1 MNITSSYQVRIV
13 NCSVNLNDTVRVY
26 REALSYLIGI
36 VNENWDAVKSITTG
50 ALEQRRYIEKLVH
63 GNKNREAKYP
73 EFDKKFRKYP
83 SYLRRATI
91 TAAIGAVSS
100 SRSNLANWENT
111 DKQTAAPTLQI
122 DRKAFPTFFRDDMFE
137 VEGAPEKVKVPK
149 NPKAKDKL
157 TPEEKKI
164 EKEKH
169 QAAQL
174 KNSQN
179 EITALNDKH
188 TVHLKVY
195 HKSDWVWATV
205 TLRKT
210 DIAYL
215 RKYWMHACASA
226 PVLEKRFGKY
236 SLRFS
241 FEENISLSKTPIKK
255 QRICAVD
262 LGLNTDATCCIMTAD
277 GTILARKFINFASDK
292 DHLYHVL
299 NRIKKFQ
306 RLHGSREAHNFWAY
320 ADTVETN
327 WEELFDGFDR
337 LYAITFSSGI
347 EFVNKVIN
355 KFSYAEVVFGCE
367 KIIANDIAAIMSVQI
382 DSVQRLAKSKS
393 AGNLANRLDDGSLQL
408 YVSRDTKSHEK
419 IFILESADHKRVRV
433 ITGSA
438 NMSASAFCGIQ
449 RENIVCFDDEA
460 AFSHYKVLFETFKE
474 TCSDN
479 VSYKTVVSTM
489 NQEDYLKENIK
500 EVPVFQSIEKQKL
513 IFLEQAQPEDEV
525 EYEIVADVK
534 KMQELV
540 KPIMPKMAVQANR
553 IVVAAE
559 PMRVFTKRYTEVRRV
574 AAEAVKQLPKL
585 HIDYDAGTM
594 TFNDE
599 NIDLNPN
606 LSEVA
611 KNIKSI
617 QKFFSGMDYFYGD
630 VEQAKKDYFKYMT
643 WYLATP
649 FMAYLR
655 YFASRNNYDTK
666 LFPMYGVIYGDSNG
680 GKTTFIKFLVKLM
693 CGETVKMNTTED
705 FTATRIDGLK
715 RVCEGLPLNID
726 DLAKTQFQNHS
737 ERVIKNDEWG
747 ISDRLVN
754 YPAVSITSNKITS
767 LTKDLSKRAI
777 ICRIGAK
784 IDNERGAKNSKRVNE
799 SMSELTTAFYG
810 EYVRRMLVCID
821 EMTTEMRENA
831 NGKEYFPDIFHASSS
846 VIADIFEACGV
857 DLPDYVRILYYND
870 YMGDESIGRAAI
882 EKIELAWQ
890 ADPSKFRVDK
900 KQNRLIYTYPQDGP
914 WYELKYIAD
923 ELPNSLEAEISGGN
937 QLIMNY
943 EQAQELFGI
952 KFRRWLGIFNL

>member
-1 MNITSSYQVRIV
+1 MARRKA
-13 NCSVNLNDTVRVY
+13 ND
-26 REALSYLIGI
+26 L
-36 VNENWDAVKSITTG
+36 ENQMSLMDMMASESPEYTEEG
-50 ALEQRRYIEKLVH
+50 PEELLDPGEDMGDSDEQTDKPFKLVA
-63 GNKNREAKYP
+63 NK
-73 EFDKKFRKYP
+73 
-83 SYLRRATI
+83 T
-91 TAAIGAVSS
+91 T
-100 SRSNLANWENT
+100 
-111 DKQTAAPTLQI
+111 
-122 DRKAFPTFFRDDMFE
+122 
-137 VEGAPEKVKVPK
+137 
-149 NPKAKDKL
+149 KAKASIS
-157 TPEEKKI
+157 T
-164 EKEKH
+164 
-169 QAAQL
+169 Q
-174 KNSQN
+174 
-179 EITALNDKH
+179 ALNVVK
-188 TVHLKVY
+188 
-195 HKSDWVWATV
+195 
-205 TLRKT
+205 
-210 DIAYL
+210 
-215 RKYWMHACASA
+215 
-226 PVLEKRFGKY
+226 
-236 SLRFS
+236 
-241 FEENISLSKTPIKK
+241 
-255 QRICAVD
+255 AV
-262 LGLNTDATCCIMTAD
+262 
-277 GTILARKFINFASDK
+277 
-292 DHLYHVL
+292 
-299 NRIKKFQ
+299 
-306 RLHGSREAHNFWAY
+306 Y

-367 KIIANDIAAIMSVQI
+367 KIIATDIAAIMSVQI

-479 VSYKTVVSTM
+479 VSYKAVVSTM

-540 KPIMPKMAVQANR
+540 KPIIPKMPVQANR

-559 PMRVFTKRYTEVRRV
+559 PIRVFTKRYTEVRRV

-594 TFNDE
+594 TFNGE

-726 DLAKTQFQNHS
+726 DLAKTQFQN
-737 ERVIKNDEWG
+737 
-747 ISDRLVN
+747 
-754 YPAVSITSNKITS
+754 
-767 LTKDLSKRAI
+767 
-777 ICRIGAK
+777 
-784 IDNERGAKNSKRVNE
+784 
-799 SMSELTTAFYG
+799 
-810 EYVRRMLVCID
+810 
-821 EMTTEMRENA
+821 
-831 NGKEYFPDIFHASSS
+831 
-846 VIADIFEACGV
+846 
-857 DLPDYVRILYYND
+857 
-870 YMGDESIGRAAI
+870 
-882 EKIELAWQ
+882 
-890 ADPSKFRVDK
+890 
-900 KQNRLIYTYPQDGP
+900 RLIYTYPQDGP

>member
-1 MNITSSYQVRIV
+1 M
-13 NCSVNLNDTVRVY
+13 
-26 REALSYLIGI
+26 
-36 VNENWDAVKSITTG
+36 
-50 ALEQRRYIEKLVH
+50 
-63 GNKNREAKYP
+63 
-73 EFDKKFRKYP
+73 
-83 SYLRRATI
+83 
-91 TAAIGAVSS
+91 
-100 SRSNLANWENT
+100 
-111 DKQTAAPTLQI
+111 
-122 DRKAFPTFFRDDMFE
+122 
-137 VEGAPEKVKVPK
+137 
-149 NPKAKDKL
+149 
-157 TPEEKKI
+157 
-164 EKEKH
+164 
-169 QAAQL
+169 
-174 KNSQN
+174 
-179 EITALNDKH
+179 
-188 TVHLKVY
+188 
-195 HKSDWVWATV
+195 
-205 TLRKT
+205 
-210 DIAYL
+210 
-215 RKYWMHACASA
+215 
-226 PVLEKRFGKY
+226 
-236 SLRFS
+236 
-241 FEENISLSKTPIKK
+241 
-255 QRICAVD
+255 
-262 LGLNTDATCCIMTAD
+262 
-277 GTILARKFINFASDK
+277 
-292 DHLYHVL
+292 
-299 NRIKKFQ
+299 
-306 RLHGSREAHNFWAY
+306 
-320 ADTVETN
+320 
-327 WEELFDGFDR
+327 
-337 LYAITFSSGI
+337 
-347 EFVNKVIN
+347 NKVIN

-479 VSYKTVVSTM
+479 VSYKAVVNTM

-513 IFLEQAQPEDEV
+513 VFLEQAQPEDEV

-534 KMQELV
+534 
-540 KPIMPKMAVQANR
+540 
-553 IVVAAE
+553 
-559 PMRVFTKRYTEVRRV
+559 
-574 AAEAVKQLPKL
+574 
-585 HIDYDAGTM
+585 
-594 TFNDE
+594 
-599 NIDLNPN
+599 
-606 LSEVA
+606 
-611 KNIKSI
+611 
-617 QKFFSGMDYFYGD
+617 
-630 VEQAKKDYFKYMT
+630 
-643 WYLATP
+643 
-649 FMAYLR
+649 
-655 YFASRNNYDTK
+655 
-666 LFPMYGVIYGDSNG
+666 
-680 GKTTFIKFLVKLM
+680 
-693 CGETVKMNTTED
+693 TED

-831 NGKEYFPDIFHASSS
+831 NGKEYFPDIFYASSS
-846 VIADIFEACGV
+846 VIADIFRACKI
-857 DLPDYVRILYYND
+857 DLPVYAHILSYDD
-870 YMGDESIGRAAI
+870 YMGDKSIGRAAI

-900 KQNRLIYTYPQDGP
+900 KKNRLIYSYPQDGP

>member
-1 MNITSSYQVRIV
+1 MARRKA
-13 NCSVNLNDTVRVY
+13 NDLENQMSLMDMMASESPEYTEEGPEELLDPGEDMEDSEGQTDKPFKLVANKTTKAKASISTQ
-26 REALSYLIGI
+26 ALS
-36 VNENWDAVKSITTG
+36 VVKAV
-50 ALEQRRYIEKLVH
+50 
-63 GNKNREAKYP
+63 
-73 EFDKKFRKYP
+73 
-83 SYLRRATI
+83 
-91 TAAIGAVSS
+91 
-100 SRSNLANWENT
+100 
-111 DKQTAAPTLQI
+111 
-122 DRKAFPTFFRDDMFE
+122 
-137 VEGAPEKVKVPK
+137 
-149 NPKAKDKL
+149 
-157 TPEEKKI
+157 
-164 EKEKH
+164 
-169 QAAQL
+169 
-174 KNSQN
+174 
-179 EITALNDKH
+179 
-188 TVHLKVY
+188 
-195 HKSDWVWATV
+195 
-205 TLRKT
+205 
-210 DIAYL
+210 
-215 RKYWMHACASA
+215 
-226 PVLEKRFGKY
+226 
-236 SLRFS
+236 
-241 FEENISLSKTPIKK
+241 
-255 QRICAVD
+255 
-262 LGLNTDATCCIMTAD
+262 
-277 GTILARKFINFASDK
+277 
-292 DHLYHVL
+292 
-299 NRIKKFQ
+299 
-306 RLHGSREAHNFWAY
+306 Y

-393 AGNLANRLDDGSLQL
+393 AGNLASRLNNESLQL

-419 IFILESADHKRVRV
+419 IFILESADHKHVRV

-479 VSYKTVVSTM
+479 VSYKTVVNTM

-513 IFLEQAQPEDEV
+513 VFLEQAQPEDEV

-540 KPIMPKMAVQANR
+540 KPIMPKMPVQANR

-559 PMRVFTKRYTEVRRV
+559 PMRVFGKRYTEVRRV

-767 LTKDLSKRAI
+767 LTKELFNGRINRNHKKDSENLHRYRGKRTYAGHRALLRKKVNLNPGDLVSLNGEVLVVHSTHTNKK
-777 ICRIGAK
+777 GAVNVEFKTPGKSGQKSASLKKLK
-784 IDNERGAKNSKRVNE
+784 IVKAAD
-799 SMSELTTAFYG
+799 SMHSAW
-810 EYVRRMLVCID
+810 
-821 EMTTEMRENA
+821 
-831 NGKEYFPDIFHASSS
+831 
-846 VIADIFEACGV
+846 
-857 DLPDYVRILYYND
+857 
-870 YMGDESIGRAAI
+870 
-882 EKIELAWQ
+882 EKI
-890 ADPSKFRVDK
+890 S
-900 KQNRLIYTYPQDGP
+900 
-914 WYELKYIAD
+914 
-923 ELPNSLEAEISGGN
+923 
-937 QLIMNY
+937 
-943 EQAQELFGI
+943 
-952 KFRRWLGIFNL
+952 

>member
-1 MNITSSYQVRIV
+1 MARRKT
-13 NCSVNLNDTVRVY
+13 NDLENQMSLMDMMASESPEYTEEGPEELLDPGEDMEDSEGQTDKPFKLVANKTTKAKASISTQ
-26 REALSYLIGI
+26 ALS
-36 VNENWDAVKSITTG
+36 VVKAV
-50 ALEQRRYIEKLVH
+50 
-63 GNKNREAKYP
+63 
-73 EFDKKFRKYP
+73 
-83 SYLRRATI
+83 
-91 TAAIGAVSS
+91 
-100 SRSNLANWENT
+100 
-111 DKQTAAPTLQI
+111 
-122 DRKAFPTFFRDDMFE
+122 
-137 VEGAPEKVKVPK
+137 
-149 NPKAKDKL
+149 
-157 TPEEKKI
+157 
-164 EKEKH
+164 
-169 QAAQL
+169 
-174 KNSQN
+174 
-179 EITALNDKH
+179 
-188 TVHLKVY
+188 
-195 HKSDWVWATV
+195 
-205 TLRKT
+205 
-210 DIAYL
+210 
-215 RKYWMHACASA
+215 
-226 PVLEKRFGKY
+226 
-236 SLRFS
+236 
-241 FEENISLSKTPIKK
+241 
-255 QRICAVD
+255 
-262 LGLNTDATCCIMTAD
+262 
-277 GTILARKFINFASDK
+277 
-292 DHLYHVL
+292 
-299 NRIKKFQ
+299 
-306 RLHGSREAHNFWAY
+306 Y

-479 VSYKTVVSTM
+479 VSYKAVVNTM

-513 IFLEQAQPEDEV
+513 VFLEQAQPEDEV

-540 KPIMPKMAVQANR
+540 KPIMPKMPVQANR

-559 PMRVFTKRYTEVRRV
+559 PMRVFGKRYTEVRRV

-617 QKFFSGMDYFYGD
+617 QKFFSGMDYFYG
-630 VEQAKKDYFKYMT
+630 
-643 WYLATP
+643 
-649 FMAYLR
+649 
-655 YFASRNNYDTK
+655 
-666 LFPMYGVIYGDSNG
+666 
-680 GKTTFIKFLVKLM
+680 GKTTFIKFLIKLM
-693 CGETVKMNTTED
+693 SGETVKMNTTED

-846 VIADIFEACGV
+846 VIADIFEACGI

-900 KQNRLIYTYPQDGP
+900 KQNRLIYSYPPDGP

>member
-1 MNITSSYQVRIV
+1 MARRKT
-13 NCSVNLNDTVRVY
+13 NDLENQMSLMDMMASKSPEYTEEGPEELLDPGEDMEDSEGQTDKPFKLVANKTTKAKASISTQ
-26 REALSYLIGI
+26 ALS
-36 VNENWDAVKSITTG
+36 VVKAV
-50 ALEQRRYIEKLVH
+50 
-63 GNKNREAKYP
+63 
-73 EFDKKFRKYP
+73 
-83 SYLRRATI
+83 
-91 TAAIGAVSS
+91 
-100 SRSNLANWENT
+100 
-111 DKQTAAPTLQI
+111 
-122 DRKAFPTFFRDDMFE
+122 
-137 VEGAPEKVKVPK
+137 
-149 NPKAKDKL
+149 
-157 TPEEKKI
+157 
-164 EKEKH
+164 
-169 QAAQL
+169 
-174 KNSQN
+174 
-179 EITALNDKH
+179 
-188 TVHLKVY
+188 
-195 HKSDWVWATV
+195 
-205 TLRKT
+205 
-210 DIAYL
+210 
-215 RKYWMHACASA
+215 
-226 PVLEKRFGKY
+226 
-236 SLRFS
+236 
-241 FEENISLSKTPIKK
+241 
-255 QRICAVD
+255 
-262 LGLNTDATCCIMTAD
+262 
-277 GTILARKFINFASDK
+277 
-292 DHLYHVL
+292 
-299 NRIKKFQ
+299 
-306 RLHGSREAHNFWAY
+306 Y

-479 VSYKTVVSTM
+479 VSYKAVVNTM

-513 IFLEQAQPEDEV
+513 VFLEQAQPEDEV
-525 EYEIVADVK
+525 EYEIAADVK

-540 KPIMPKMAVQANR
+540 KPIMPKMPVQANR

-559 PMRVFTKRYTEVRRV
+559 PMRVFGKRYTEVRRV

-831 NGKEYFPDIFHASSS
+831 NMARNTSRISSTLRLVSLQISSRHAESICRTMCVSCTITTIWVMRALVVLQLRKSNWHGRLTRASS
-846 VIADIFEACGV
+846 G
-857 DLPDYVRILYYND
+857 
-870 YMGDESIGRAAI
+870 SIRSRTGSFTPI
-882 EKIELAWQ
+882 
-890 ADPSKFRVDK
+890 
-900 KQNRLIYTYPQDGP
+900 
-914 WYELKYIAD
+914 
-923 ELPNSLEAEISGGN
+923 
-937 QLIMNY
+937 
-943 EQAQELFGI
+943 
-952 KFRRWLGIFNL
+952 RRMDRGTN

>member
-1 MNITSSYQVRIV
+1 MARRKA
-13 NCSVNLNDTVRVY
+13 NDLENQMSLMDMMASESPEYTEEGPEELLDPSEDTGDSDGQTDKPFKLVANKTTKAKASISTQ
-26 REALSYLIGI
+26 ALS
-36 VNENWDAVKSITTG
+36 VVKAV
-50 ALEQRRYIEKLVH
+50 
-63 GNKNREAKYP
+63 
-73 EFDKKFRKYP
+73 
-83 SYLRRATI
+83 
-91 TAAIGAVSS
+91 
-100 SRSNLANWENT
+100 
-111 DKQTAAPTLQI
+111 
-122 DRKAFPTFFRDDMFE
+122 
-137 VEGAPEKVKVPK
+137 
-149 NPKAKDKL
+149 
-157 TPEEKKI
+157 
-164 EKEKH
+164 
-169 QAAQL
+169 
-174 KNSQN
+174 
-179 EITALNDKH
+179 
-188 TVHLKVY
+188 
-195 HKSDWVWATV
+195 
-205 TLRKT
+205 
-210 DIAYL
+210 
-215 RKYWMHACASA
+215 
-226 PVLEKRFGKY
+226 
-236 SLRFS
+236 
-241 FEENISLSKTPIKK
+241 
-255 QRICAVD
+255 
-262 LGLNTDATCCIMTAD
+262 
-277 GTILARKFINFASDK
+277 
-292 DHLYHVL
+292 
-299 NRIKKFQ
+299 
-306 RLHGSREAHNFWAY
+306 Y

-479 VSYKTVVSTM
+479 VSYKAVVSTM

-513 IFLEQAQPEDEV
+513 IFLEQARPEDEV

-540 KPIMPKMAVQANR
+540 KPIMPKMPVQANR

-559 PMRVFTKRYTEVRRV
+559 PMRVFGKRYTEVRRV
-574 AAEAVKQLPKL
+574 AAETVKQLPKL

-846 VIADIFEACGV
+846 VIADIFELA
-857 DLPDYVRILYYND
+857 
-870 YMGDESIGRAAI
+870 ESICRTMCVSCITTTTWVMRALVVLRLRKSNWHGR
-882 EKIELAWQ
+882 Q
-890 ADPSKFRVDK
+890 TRV
-900 KQNRLIYTYPQDGP
+900 
-914 WYELKYIAD
+914 
-923 ELPNSLEAEISGGN
+923 SSGWTRSRIGSF
-937 QLIMNY
+937 IPIHRMD
-943 EQAQELFGI
+943 
-952 KFRRWLGIFNL
+952 LGTN

>member
-1 MNITSSYQVRIV
+1 MFCICVLIIAAAA
-13 NCSVNLNDTVRVY
+13 VY
-26 REALSYLIGI
+26 MVEAYIHTYYAI
-36 VNENWDAVKSITTG
+36 EYMHG
-50 ALEQRRYIEKLVH
+50 APLFFVLL
-63 GNKNREAKYP
+63 AKY
-73 EFDKKFRKYP
+73 
-83 SYLRRATI
+83 A
-91 TAAIGAVSS
+91 
-100 SRSNLANWENT
+100 
-111 DKQTAAPTLQI
+111 
-122 DRKAFPTFFRDDMFE
+122 
-137 VEGAPEKVKVPK
+137 
-149 NPKAKDKL
+149 
-157 TPEEKKI
+157 
-164 EKEKH
+164 
-169 QAAQL
+169 
-174 KNSQN
+174 
-179 EITALNDKH
+179 
-188 TVHLKVY
+188 
-195 HKSDWVWATV
+195 
-205 TLRKT
+205 
-210 DIAYL
+210 
-215 RKYWMHACASA
+215 A
-226 PVLEKRFGKY
+226 PVLFLLLCVYFVFRYREKRRESEKPAQDKQENREEVYAEKINATVKTKAVFSDQADQMLYQVMRFGQKMAVAY
-236 SLRFS
+236 SMTQD
-241 FEENISLSKTPIKK
+241 SKTSGEQAKCLTLMASESPEYTEEGPEELLDPGEDTGDSDGQTDKPFK
-255 QRICAVD
+255 LVAN
-262 LGLNTDATCCIMTAD
+262 NTTKA
-277 GTILARKFINFASDK
+277 KASISTQALSVVK
-292 DHLYHVL
+292 A
-299 NRIKKFQ
+299 I
-306 RLHGSREAHNFWAY
+306 Y

-367 KIIANDIAAIMSVQI
+367 KIIATDIAAIMSVQI

-460 AFSHYKVLFETFKE
+460 AFAHYKVLFETFKE

-479 VSYKTVVSTM
+479 VSYKAVVSTM

-540 KPIMPKMAVQANR
+540 KPIIPKMPVQANR

-599 NIDLNPN
+599 DIDLNPN

-846 VIADIFEACGV
+846 VIADIFEACGI

-900 KQNRLIYTYPQDGP
+900 KQNRLIYSYPPDGP

>member
-1 MNITSSYQVRIV
+1 MARRKT
-13 NCSVNLNDTVRVY
+13 NDLENQMSLMDMMASESPEYTEEGPEELLDPGEDMEDSEGQTDKPFKLVANKTTKAKASISTQ
-26 REALSYLIGI
+26 ALS
-36 VNENWDAVKSITTG
+36 VVKAV
-50 ALEQRRYIEKLVH
+50 
-63 GNKNREAKYP
+63 
-73 EFDKKFRKYP
+73 
-83 SYLRRATI
+83 
-91 TAAIGAVSS
+91 
-100 SRSNLANWENT
+100 
-111 DKQTAAPTLQI
+111 
-122 DRKAFPTFFRDDMFE
+122 
-137 VEGAPEKVKVPK
+137 
-149 NPKAKDKL
+149 
-157 TPEEKKI
+157 
-164 EKEKH
+164 
-169 QAAQL
+169 
-174 KNSQN
+174 
-179 EITALNDKH
+179 
-188 TVHLKVY
+188 
-195 HKSDWVWATV
+195 
-205 TLRKT
+205 
-210 DIAYL
+210 
-215 RKYWMHACASA
+215 
-226 PVLEKRFGKY
+226 
-236 SLRFS
+236 
-241 FEENISLSKTPIKK
+241 
-255 QRICAVD
+255 
-262 LGLNTDATCCIMTAD
+262 
-277 GTILARKFINFASDK
+277 
-292 DHLYHVL
+292 
-299 NRIKKFQ
+299 
-306 RLHGSREAHNFWAY
+306 Y

-479 VSYKTVVSTM
+479 VSYKAVVNTM

-513 IFLEQAQPEDEV
+513 VFLEQAQPEDEV

-540 KPIMPKMAVQANR
+540 KPIMPKMPVQANR

-559 PMRVFTKRYTEVRRV
+559 PMRVFGKRYTEVRRV

-693 CGETVKMNTTED
+693 SGETVKMNTTED

-726 DLAKTQFQNHS
+726 DLAKNQFQNHS

-799 SMSELTTAFYG
+799 SMSELQPHSMANMSAECLFAS
-810 EYVRRMLVCID
+810 
-821 EMTTEMRENA
+821 MR
-831 NGKEYFPDIFHASSS
+831 
-846 VIADIFEACGV
+846 
-857 DLPDYVRILYYND
+857 
-870 YMGDESIGRAAI
+870 
-882 EKIELAWQ
+882 
-890 ADPSKFRVDK
+890 
-900 KQNRLIYTYPQDGP
+900 
-914 WYELKYIAD
+914 
-923 ELPNSLEAEISGGN
+923 
-937 QLIMNY
+937 
-943 EQAQELFGI
+943 
-952 KFRRWLGIFNL
+952 

>member
-1 MNITSSYQVRIV
+1 MNITSSYQVKIV

-320 ADTVETN
+320 AKRINDELSKKIASAIVEFAVLYSADVIVFEHLDFKGKKASSKKQKIQMWRKNGIQHIAEHKAHRYGIRISHICAWGTSKLAFDGSGALKRDETN
-327 WEELFDGFDR
+327 H
-337 LYAITFSSGI
+337 A
-347 EFVNKVIN
+347 
-355 KFSYAEVVFGCE
+355 
-367 KIIANDIAAIMSVQI
+367 
-382 DSVQRLAKSKS
+382 
-393 AGNLANRLDDGSLQL
+393 
-408 YVSRDTKSHEK
+408 
-419 IFILESADHKRVRV
+419 
-433 ITGSA
+433 
-438 NMSASAFCGIQ
+438 
-449 RENIVCFDDEA
+449 
-460 AFSHYKVLFETFKE
+460 
-474 TCSDN
+474 
-479 VSYKTVVSTM
+479 
-489 NQEDYLKENIK
+489 
-500 EVPVFQSIEKQKL
+500 
-513 IFLEQAQPEDEV
+513 
-525 EYEIVADVK
+525 
-534 KMQELV
+534 
-540 KPIMPKMAVQANR
+540 
-553 IVVAAE
+553 
-559 PMRVFTKRYTEVRRV
+559 
-574 AAEAVKQLPKL
+574 
-585 HIDYDAGTM
+585 
-594 TFNDE
+594 
-599 NIDLNPN
+599 
-606 LSEVA
+606 
-611 KNIKSI
+611 
-617 QKFFSGMDYFYGD
+617 
-630 VEQAKKDYFKYMT
+630 
-643 WYLATP
+643 LAT
-649 FMAYLR
+649 F
-655 YFASRNNYDTK
+655 
-666 LFPMYGVIYGDSNG
+666 
-680 GKTTFIKFLVKLM
+680 
-693 CGETVKMNTTED
+693 
-705 FTATRIDGLK
+705 
-715 RVCEGLPLNID
+715 
-726 DLAKTQFQNHS
+726 
-737 ERVIKNDEWG
+737 
-747 ISDRLVN
+747 
-754 YPAVSITSNKITS
+754 
-767 LTKDLSKRAI
+767 
-777 ICRIGAK
+777 
-784 IDNERGAKNSKRVNE
+784 
-799 SMSELTTAFYG
+799 
-810 EYVRRMLVCID
+810 
-821 EMTTEMRENA
+821 A
-831 NGKEYFPDIFHASSS
+831 NGKQYNCDLSASYNIGARYFVRELLKP
-846 VIADIFEACGV
+846 
-857 DLPDYVRILYYND
+857 LPAMVRSQLSTNVPNAERRIQVTLATLKVLY
-870 YMGDESIGRAAI
+870 
-882 EKIELAWQ
+882 
-890 ADPSKFRVDK
+890 P
-900 KQNRLIYTYPQDGP
+900 
-914 WYELKYIAD
+914 ELKK
-923 ELPNSLEAEISGGN
+923 LGT
-937 QLIMNY
+937 
-943 EQAQELFGI
+943 QAA
-952 KFRRWLGIFNL
+952 

>member
-1 MNITSSYQVRIV
+1 MARRKT
-13 NCSVNLNDTVRVY
+13 ND
-26 REALSYLIGI
+26 L
-36 VNENWDAVKSITTG
+36 ENQMSLMDMMASESPEYTEEGPEELLDPGEDMGDSEGQTDKPF
-50 ALEQRRYIEKLVH
+50 KLVA
-63 GNKNREAKYP
+63 NK
-73 EFDKKFRKYP
+73 
-83 SYLRRATI
+83 T
-91 TAAIGAVSS
+91 T
-100 SRSNLANWENT
+100 
-111 DKQTAAPTLQI
+111 
-122 DRKAFPTFFRDDMFE
+122 
-137 VEGAPEKVKVPK
+137 
-149 NPKAKDKL
+149 KAKVSIS
-157 TPEEKKI
+157 T
-164 EKEKH
+164 
-169 QAAQL
+169 Q
-174 KNSQN
+174 
-179 EITALNDKH
+179 ALNVVK
-188 TVHLKVY
+188 
-195 HKSDWVWATV
+195 
-205 TLRKT
+205 
-210 DIAYL
+210 
-215 RKYWMHACASA
+215 
-226 PVLEKRFGKY
+226 
-236 SLRFS
+236 
-241 FEENISLSKTPIKK
+241 
-255 QRICAVD
+255 AV
-262 LGLNTDATCCIMTAD
+262 
-277 GTILARKFINFASDK
+277 
-292 DHLYHVL
+292 
-299 NRIKKFQ
+299 
-306 RLHGSREAHNFWAY
+306 Y

-479 VSYKTVVSTM
+479 VSYKAVVNTM

-513 IFLEQAQPEDEV
+513 VFLEQAQPEDEV

-540 KPIMPKMAVQANR
+540 KPIMPKMPVQANR

-559 PMRVFTKRYTEVRRV
+559 PMHVLGKRYTEVRRV

-784 IDNERGAKNSKRVNE
+784 S
-799 SMSELTTAFYG
+799 TTSA
-810 EYVRRMLVCID
+810 VPRTR
-821 EMTTEMRENA
+821 
-831 NGKEYFPDIFHASSS
+831 S
-846 VIADIFEACGV
+846 V
-857 DLPDYVRILYYND
+857 
-870 YMGDESIGRAAI
+870 
-882 EKIELAWQ
+882 
-890 ADPSKFRVDK
+890 
-900 KQNRLIYTYPQDGP
+900 
-914 WYELKYIAD
+914 
-923 ELPNSLEAEISGGN
+923 
-937 QLIMNY
+937 
-943 EQAQELFGI
+943 
-952 KFRRWLGIFNL
+952 

>member
-1 MNITSSYQVRIV
+1 MARRKT
-13 NCSVNLNDTVRVY
+13 ND
-26 REALSYLIGI
+26 L
-36 VNENWDAVKSITTG
+36 ENQMSLMDMMASESPEYTEEGPEELLDPDEDMEDSEGQTDKPF
-50 ALEQRRYIEKLVH
+50 KLVA
-63 GNKNREAKYP
+63 NK
-73 EFDKKFRKYP
+73 
-83 SYLRRATI
+83 T
-91 TAAIGAVSS
+91 T
-100 SRSNLANWENT
+100 
-111 DKQTAAPTLQI
+111 
-122 DRKAFPTFFRDDMFE
+122 
-137 VEGAPEKVKVPK
+137 
-149 NPKAKDKL
+149 KAKVSIS
-157 TPEEKKI
+157 T
-164 EKEKH
+164 
-169 QAAQL
+169 Q
-174 KNSQN
+174 
-179 EITALNDKH
+179 ALNVVK
-188 TVHLKVY
+188 
-195 HKSDWVWATV
+195 
-205 TLRKT
+205 
-210 DIAYL
+210 
-215 RKYWMHACASA
+215 
-226 PVLEKRFGKY
+226 
-236 SLRFS
+236 
-241 FEENISLSKTPIKK
+241 
-255 QRICAVD
+255 AV
-262 LGLNTDATCCIMTAD
+262 
-277 GTILARKFINFASDK
+277 
-292 DHLYHVL
+292 
-299 NRIKKFQ
+299 
-306 RLHGSREAHNFWAY
+306 Y

-479 VSYKTVVSTM
+479 VSYKAVVNTM

-513 IFLEQAQPEDEV
+513 VFLEQAQPEDEV

-540 KPIMPKMAVQANR
+540 KPIMPKMPVQANR

-559 PMRVFTKRYTEVRRV
+559 PMRVFGKRYTEVRRV

-846 VIADIFEACGV
+846 VIADIFEACGI

-870 YMGDESIGRAAI
+870 YMG
-882 EKIELAWQ
+882 
-890 ADPSKFRVDK
+890 
-900 KQNRLIYTYPQDGP
+900 
-914 WYELKYIAD
+914 D

>member
-1 MNITSSYQVRIV
+1 MFCICVLIIAAAA
-13 NCSVNLNDTVRVY
+13 VY
-26 REALSYLIGI
+26 MVEAYIHTYYAI
-36 VNENWDAVKSITTG
+36 EYMHG
-50 ALEQRRYIEKLVH
+50 ASLFFVLL
-63 GNKNREAKYP
+63 AKY
-73 EFDKKFRKYP
+73 
-83 SYLRRATI
+83 A
-91 TAAIGAVSS
+91 
-100 SRSNLANWENT
+100 
-111 DKQTAAPTLQI
+111 
-122 DRKAFPTFFRDDMFE
+122 
-137 VEGAPEKVKVPK
+137 
-149 NPKAKDKL
+149 
-157 TPEEKKI
+157 
-164 EKEKH
+164 
-169 QAAQL
+169 
-174 KNSQN
+174 
-179 EITALNDKH
+179 
-188 TVHLKVY
+188 
-195 HKSDWVWATV
+195 
-205 TLRKT
+205 
-210 DIAYL
+210 
-215 RKYWMHACASA
+215 A
-226 PVLEKRFGKY
+226 PVLFLLLCGYFAFRYREKRRESEKPAQDKPMNREEVYAEKIYATVKTKAVFSDQADQMLYQVKRFGQKMAVAY
-236 SLRFS
+236 SMTQD
-241 FEENISLSKTPIKK
+241 SKTSGEQAKCLTLMASESPEYTEEGPEELLDPSEDTGDSDGQTDKPFKLVANKTTKAKASISTQALSVVK
-255 QRICAVD
+255 AV
-262 LGLNTDATCCIMTAD
+262 
-277 GTILARKFINFASDK
+277 
-292 DHLYHVL
+292 
-299 NRIKKFQ
+299 
-306 RLHGSREAHNFWAY
+306 Y

-393 AGNLANRLDDGSLQL
+393 AGNLANRLYDGSLQL

-479 VSYKTVVSTM
+479 VSYKAVVNTM
-489 NQEDYLKENIK
+489 NQKDYLKENIK

-513 IFLEQAQPEDEV
+513 VFLEQAQPEDEV

-810 EYVRRMLVCID
+810 EYVRRMLICID

-846 VIADIFEACGV
+846 VIADIFEACGI

>member
-1 MNITSSYQVRIV
+1 MARRKT
-13 NCSVNLNDTVRVY
+13 ND
-26 REALSYLIGI
+26 L
-36 VNENWDAVKSITTG
+36 ENQMSLMDMMASESPEYTEEGPEERLDPGEDMGDSEGQTDKPF
-50 ALEQRRYIEKLVH
+50 KLVA
-63 GNKNREAKYP
+63 NKTTKT
-73 EFDKKFRKYP
+73 K
-83 SYLRRATI
+83 
-91 TAAIGAVSS
+91 VSIS
-100 SRSNLANWENT
+100 T
-111 DKQTAAPTLQI
+111 Q
-122 DRKAFPTFFRDDMFE
+122 
-137 VEGAPEKVKVPK
+137 
-149 NPKAKDKL
+149 
-157 TPEEKKI
+157 
-164 EKEKH
+164 
-169 QAAQL
+169 
-174 KNSQN
+174 
-179 EITALNDKH
+179 ALNVVK
-188 TVHLKVY
+188 
-195 HKSDWVWATV
+195 
-205 TLRKT
+205 
-210 DIAYL
+210 
-215 RKYWMHACASA
+215 
-226 PVLEKRFGKY
+226 
-236 SLRFS
+236 
-241 FEENISLSKTPIKK
+241 
-255 QRICAVD
+255 AV
-262 LGLNTDATCCIMTAD
+262 
-277 GTILARKFINFASDK
+277 
-292 DHLYHVL
+292 
-299 NRIKKFQ
+299 
-306 RLHGSREAHNFWAY
+306 Y

-479 VSYKTVVSTM
+479 VSYKAVVNTM

-513 IFLEQAQPEDEV
+513 VFLEQAQPEDEV

-540 KPIMPKMAVQANR
+540 KPIMPKMPVQANR

-559 PMRVFTKRYTEVRRV
+559 PMRVFGKRYTEVRRV

-846 VIADIFEACGV
+846 VIADIFEACGI

-870 YMGDESIGRAAI
+870 YMG
-882 EKIELAWQ
+882 
-890 ADPSKFRVDK
+890 
-900 KQNRLIYTYPQDGP
+900 
-914 WYELKYIAD
+914 D

-943 EQAQELFGI
+943 EQAQKLFGI

>member
-1 MNITSSYQVRIV
+1 MARRKT
-13 NCSVNLNDTVRVY
+13 ND
-26 REALSYLIGI
+26 L
-36 VNENWDAVKSITTG
+36 ENQMSLMDMMAS
-50 ALEQRRYIEKLVH
+50 E
-63 GNKNREAKYP
+63 NP
-73 EFDKKFRKYP
+73 EYTEEGPEELLDP
-83 SYLRRATI
+83 GEDMGDSE
-91 TAAIGAVSS
+91 GQ
-100 SRSNLANWENT
+100 T
-111 DKQTAAPTLQI
+111 DKPFTLVAN
-122 DRKAFPTFFRDDMFE
+122 KTT
-137 VEGAPEKVKVPK
+137 
-149 NPKAKDKL
+149 KAKVSIS
-157 TPEEKKI
+157 T
-164 EKEKH
+164 
-169 QAAQL
+169 Q
-174 KNSQN
+174 
-179 EITALNDKH
+179 ALNVVK
-188 TVHLKVY
+188 
-195 HKSDWVWATV
+195 
-205 TLRKT
+205 
-210 DIAYL
+210 
-215 RKYWMHACASA
+215 
-226 PVLEKRFGKY
+226 
-236 SLRFS
+236 
-241 FEENISLSKTPIKK
+241 
-255 QRICAVD
+255 AV
-262 LGLNTDATCCIMTAD
+262 
-277 GTILARKFINFASDK
+277 
-292 DHLYHVL
+292 
-299 NRIKKFQ
+299 
-306 RLHGSREAHNFWAY
+306 Y

-460 AFSHYKVLFETFKE
+460 AFSHYKILFETFKE

-479 VSYKTVVSTM
+479 VSYKAVVNTM

-500 EVPVFQSIEKQKL
+500 EVPVFQAIEKQKL
-513 IFLEQAQPEDEV
+513 VFLEQAQPEDEV

-540 KPIMPKMAVQANR
+540 KPIMPKMPVQANR

-559 PMRVFTKRYTEVRRV
+559 PMRVFGKRYTEVRRV

-617 QKFFSGMDYFYGD
+617 QKFFSGIDYFYGD

-726 DLAKTQFQNHS
+726 DLAKTQFQNHL

-846 VIADIFEACGV
+846 VIAD
-857 DLPDYVRILYYND
+857 
-870 YMGDESIGRAAI
+870 
-882 EKIELAWQ
+882 
-890 ADPSKFRVDK
+890 
-900 KQNRLIYTYPQDGP
+900 
-914 WYELKYIAD
+914 

>member
-1 MNITSSYQVRIV
+1 MARRKA
-13 NCSVNLNDTVRVY
+13 NDLENQMSLMDMMASESPEYTEEGPEELLDPGEDMEDSEGQTDKPFKLVANKTTKAKASISTQ
-26 REALSYLIGI
+26 ALS
-36 VNENWDAVKSITTG
+36 VVKAV
-50 ALEQRRYIEKLVH
+50 
-63 GNKNREAKYP
+63 
-73 EFDKKFRKYP
+73 
-83 SYLRRATI
+83 
-91 TAAIGAVSS
+91 
-100 SRSNLANWENT
+100 
-111 DKQTAAPTLQI
+111 
-122 DRKAFPTFFRDDMFE
+122 
-137 VEGAPEKVKVPK
+137 
-149 NPKAKDKL
+149 
-157 TPEEKKI
+157 
-164 EKEKH
+164 
-169 QAAQL
+169 
-174 KNSQN
+174 
-179 EITALNDKH
+179 
-188 TVHLKVY
+188 
-195 HKSDWVWATV
+195 
-205 TLRKT
+205 
-210 DIAYL
+210 
-215 RKYWMHACASA
+215 
-226 PVLEKRFGKY
+226 
-236 SLRFS
+236 
-241 FEENISLSKTPIKK
+241 
-255 QRICAVD
+255 
-262 LGLNTDATCCIMTAD
+262 
-277 GTILARKFINFASDK
+277 
-292 DHLYHVL
+292 
-299 NRIKKFQ
+299 
-306 RLHGSREAHNFWAY
+306 Y

-393 AGNLANRLDDGSLQL
+393 AGNLASRLNNESLQL

-419 IFILESADHKRVRV
+419 IFILESADHKHVRV

-479 VSYKTVVSTM
+479 VSYKAVVNTM

-513 IFLEQAQPEDEV
+513 VFLEQAQPEDEV

-540 KPIMPKMAVQANR
+540 KPIMPKMPVQANR

-559 PMRVFTKRYTEVRRV
+559 PMRVFGKRYTEVRRV

-666 LFPMYGVIYGDSNG
+666 LFPMYGVIYGDSSG

-846 VIADIFEACGV
+846 VIADIFEACGI

-900 KQNRLIYTYPQDGP
+900 KQNRLIYSYPPDGP

>member
-1 MNITSSYQVRIV
+1 MARRKT
-13 NCSVNLNDTVRVY
+13 NDLENQMSLMDMMASKSPEYTEEGPEELLDPGEDMEDSEGQTDKPFKLVANKTTKAKASISTQ
-26 REALSYLIGI
+26 ALS
-36 VNENWDAVKSITTG
+36 VVKAV
-50 ALEQRRYIEKLVH
+50 
-63 GNKNREAKYP
+63 
-73 EFDKKFRKYP
+73 
-83 SYLRRATI
+83 
-91 TAAIGAVSS
+91 
-100 SRSNLANWENT
+100 
-111 DKQTAAPTLQI
+111 
-122 DRKAFPTFFRDDMFE
+122 
-137 VEGAPEKVKVPK
+137 
-149 NPKAKDKL
+149 
-157 TPEEKKI
+157 
-164 EKEKH
+164 
-169 QAAQL
+169 
-174 KNSQN
+174 
-179 EITALNDKH
+179 
-188 TVHLKVY
+188 
-195 HKSDWVWATV
+195 
-205 TLRKT
+205 
-210 DIAYL
+210 
-215 RKYWMHACASA
+215 
-226 PVLEKRFGKY
+226 
-236 SLRFS
+236 
-241 FEENISLSKTPIKK
+241 
-255 QRICAVD
+255 
-262 LGLNTDATCCIMTAD
+262 
-277 GTILARKFINFASDK
+277 
-292 DHLYHVL
+292 
-299 NRIKKFQ
+299 
-306 RLHGSREAHNFWAY
+306 Y

-479 VSYKTVVSTM
+479 VSYKAVVNTM

-513 IFLEQAQPEDEV
+513 VFLEQAQPEDEV

-540 KPIMPKMAVQANR
+540 KPIMPKMPVQANR

-559 PMRVFTKRYTEVRRV
+559 PMRVFGKRYTEVRRV

-846 VIADIFEACGV
+846 VIADIFEACGI

-870 YMGDESIGRAAI
+870 YMG
-882 EKIELAWQ
+882 
-890 ADPSKFRVDK
+890 
-900 KQNRLIYTYPQDGP
+900 
-914 WYELKYIAD
+914 D

>member
-1 MNITSSYQVRIV
+1 MARRKT
-13 NCSVNLNDTVRVY
+13 ND
-26 REALSYLIGI
+26 L
-36 VNENWDAVKSITTG
+36 ENQMSLMDMMASESPEYTEEGPEELLDPGEDMGDSEGQTDKPF
-50 ALEQRRYIEKLVH
+50 KLVA
-63 GNKNREAKYP
+63 NK
-73 EFDKKFRKYP
+73 
-83 SYLRRATI
+83 T
-91 TAAIGAVSS
+91 T
-100 SRSNLANWENT
+100 
-111 DKQTAAPTLQI
+111 
-122 DRKAFPTFFRDDMFE
+122 
-137 VEGAPEKVKVPK
+137 
-149 NPKAKDKL
+149 KAKVSIS
-157 TPEEKKI
+157 T
-164 EKEKH
+164 
-169 QAAQL
+169 Q
-174 KNSQN
+174 
-179 EITALNDKH
+179 ALNVVK
-188 TVHLKVY
+188 
-195 HKSDWVWATV
+195 
-205 TLRKT
+205 
-210 DIAYL
+210 
-215 RKYWMHACASA
+215 
-226 PVLEKRFGKY
+226 
-236 SLRFS
+236 
-241 FEENISLSKTPIKK
+241 
-255 QRICAVD
+255 AV
-262 LGLNTDATCCIMTAD
+262 
-277 GTILARKFINFASDK
+277 
-292 DHLYHVL
+292 
-299 NRIKKFQ
+299 
-306 RLHGSREAHNFWAY
+306 Y

-479 VSYKTVVSTM
+479 VSYKAVVNTM
-489 NQEDYLKENIK
+489 NQED
-500 EVPVFQSIEKQKL
+500 
-513 IFLEQAQPEDEV
+513 
-525 EYEIVADVK
+525 
-534 KMQELV
+534 
-540 KPIMPKMAVQANR
+540 
-553 IVVAAE
+553 
-559 PMRVFTKRYTEVRRV
+559 
-574 AAEAVKQLPKL
+574 
-585 HIDYDAGTM
+585 
-594 TFNDE
+594 
-599 NIDLNPN
+599 
-606 LSEVA
+606 
-611 KNIKSI
+611 
-617 QKFFSGMDYFYGD
+617 
-630 VEQAKKDYFKYMT
+630 YMT

-754 YPAVSITSNKITS
+754 YLAVSITSNKITS

-846 VIADIFEACGV
+846 VIADIFEACGI

-900 KQNRLIYTYPQDGP
+900 KQNRLIYSYPPDGP

>member
-1 MNITSSYQVRIV
+1 MARRKT
-13 NCSVNLNDTVRVY
+13 ND
-26 REALSYLIGI
+26 L
-36 VNENWDAVKSITTG
+36 ENQMSLMDMMASESPEYTEEGPEELLDPGEDMGDSEGQTDKPF
-50 ALEQRRYIEKLVH
+50 KLVA
-63 GNKNREAKYP
+63 NK
-73 EFDKKFRKYP
+73 
-83 SYLRRATI
+83 T
-91 TAAIGAVSS
+91 T
-100 SRSNLANWENT
+100 
-111 DKQTAAPTLQI
+111 
-122 DRKAFPTFFRDDMFE
+122 
-137 VEGAPEKVKVPK
+137 
-149 NPKAKDKL
+149 KAKVSIS
-157 TPEEKKI
+157 T
-164 EKEKH
+164 
-169 QAAQL
+169 Q
-174 KNSQN
+174 
-179 EITALNDKH
+179 ALNVVK
-188 TVHLKVY
+188 
-195 HKSDWVWATV
+195 
-205 TLRKT
+205 
-210 DIAYL
+210 
-215 RKYWMHACASA
+215 
-226 PVLEKRFGKY
+226 
-236 SLRFS
+236 
-241 FEENISLSKTPIKK
+241 
-255 QRICAVD
+255 AV
-262 LGLNTDATCCIMTAD
+262 
-277 GTILARKFINFASDK
+277 
-292 DHLYHVL
+292 
-299 NRIKKFQ
+299 
-306 RLHGSREAHNFWAY
+306 Y

-479 VSYKTVVSTM
+479 VSYKAVVNTM

-513 IFLEQAQPEDEV
+513 VFLEQAQPEDEV
-525 EYEIVADVK
+525 EYEIAADVK

-540 KPIMPKMAVQANR
+540 KPIMPKMPVQANR

-559 PMRVFTKRYTEVRRV
+559 PMRVFGKRYTEVRRV

-777 ICRIGAK
+777 ICRIG
-784 IDNERGAKNSKRVNE
+784 G
-799 SMSELTTAFYG
+799 EL
-810 EYVRRMLVCID
+810 L
-821 EMTTEMRENA
+821 
-831 NGKEYFPDIFHASSS
+831 
-846 VIADIFEACGV
+846 
-857 DLPDYVRILYYND
+857 
-870 YMGDESIGRAAI
+870 
-882 EKIELAWQ
+882 
-890 ADPSKFRVDK
+890 
-900 KQNRLIYTYPQDGP
+900 
-914 WYELKYIAD
+914 
-923 ELPNSLEAEISGGN
+923 GN
-937 QLIMNY
+937 
-943 EQAQELFGI
+943 
-952 KFRRWLGIFNL
+952 

>member
-1 MNITSSYQVRIV
+1 MARRKA
-13 NCSVNLNDTVRVY
+13 NDLENQMSLMDMMVSESPEYTEEGPEELLDPGEDTGDSDGQTDKPFKPVANKTTKAKASISTQ
-26 REALSYLIGI
+26 ALS
-36 VNENWDAVKSITTG
+36 VVK
-50 ALEQRRYIEKLVH
+50 
-63 GNKNREAKYP
+63 
-73 EFDKKFRKYP
+73 
-83 SYLRRATI
+83 
-91 TAAIGAVSS
+91 AI
-100 SRSNLANWENT
+100 
-111 DKQTAAPTLQI
+111 
-122 DRKAFPTFFRDDMFE
+122 
-137 VEGAPEKVKVPK
+137 
-149 NPKAKDKL
+149 
-157 TPEEKKI
+157 
-164 EKEKH
+164 
-169 QAAQL
+169 
-174 KNSQN
+174 
-179 EITALNDKH
+179 
-188 TVHLKVY
+188 
-195 HKSDWVWATV
+195 
-205 TLRKT
+205 
-210 DIAYL
+210 
-215 RKYWMHACASA
+215 
-226 PVLEKRFGKY
+226 
-236 SLRFS
+236 
-241 FEENISLSKTPIKK
+241 
-255 QRICAVD
+255 
-262 LGLNTDATCCIMTAD
+262 
-277 GTILARKFINFASDK
+277 
-292 DHLYHVL
+292 
-299 NRIKKFQ
+299 
-306 RLHGSREAHNFWAY
+306 Y

-367 KIIANDIAAIMSVQI
+367 KIIATDIAAIMSVQI

-393 AGNLANRLDDGSLQL
+393 AGNLANRLYDGSLQL

-479 VSYKTVVSTM
+479 VSYKAVVNTM

-540 KPIMPKMAVQANR
+540 KPIIPKMPVQANR

-599 NIDLNPN
+599 DIDLNPN

-747 ISDRLVN
+747 ISDMLVN

-846 VIADIFEACGV
+846 VIADIFEACGI

-952 KFRRWLGIFNL
+952 KFRRWLGIFNAIGRFFPEPAFLFRKNCCPFVRIAYYEVYRQAVLPLKTIAEQRKEIL

>member
-1 MNITSSYQVRIV
+1 MARRKT
-13 NCSVNLNDTVRVY
+13 ND
-26 REALSYLIGI
+26 L
-36 VNENWDAVKSITTG
+36 ENQMSLMDMMASESPEYTEESPEELLDPGEDMGDSEGQTDKPF
-50 ALEQRRYIEKLVH
+50 KLVA
-63 GNKNREAKYP
+63 NK
-73 EFDKKFRKYP
+73 
-83 SYLRRATI
+83 T
-91 TAAIGAVSS
+91 T
-100 SRSNLANWENT
+100 
-111 DKQTAAPTLQI
+111 
-122 DRKAFPTFFRDDMFE
+122 
-137 VEGAPEKVKVPK
+137 
-149 NPKAKDKL
+149 KAKVSIS
-157 TPEEKKI
+157 T
-164 EKEKH
+164 
-169 QAAQL
+169 Q
-174 KNSQN
+174 
-179 EITALNDKH
+179 ALNVVK
-188 TVHLKVY
+188 
-195 HKSDWVWATV
+195 
-205 TLRKT
+205 
-210 DIAYL
+210 
-215 RKYWMHACASA
+215 
-226 PVLEKRFGKY
+226 
-236 SLRFS
+236 
-241 FEENISLSKTPIKK
+241 
-255 QRICAVD
+255 AV
-262 LGLNTDATCCIMTAD
+262 
-277 GTILARKFINFASDK
+277 
-292 DHLYHVL
+292 
-299 NRIKKFQ
+299 
-306 RLHGSREAHNFWAY
+306 Y

-479 VSYKTVVSTM
+479 VSYKAVVNTM

-513 IFLEQAQPEDEV
+513 VFLEQAQPEDEV

-540 KPIMPKMAVQANR
+540 KPIMPKMPVQANR

-559 PMRVFTKRYTEVRRV
+559 PMRVFGKRYTEVRRV

-846 VIADIFEACGV
+846 VIAD
-857 DLPDYVRILYYND
+857 
-870 YMGDESIGRAAI
+870 
-882 EKIELAWQ
+882 
-890 ADPSKFRVDK
+890 
-900 KQNRLIYTYPQDGP
+900 
-914 WYELKYIAD
+914 

>member
-1 MNITSSYQVRIV
+1 M
-13 NCSVNLNDTVRVY
+13 VY
-26 REALSYLIGI
+26 VIGI
-36 VNENWDAVKSITTG
+36 VAALIILFGFLCYKKAPPTEAIVVTGFGLSKPKVVCGKGTFVLPVLQRADRLNMRLLKIDVK
-50 ALEQRRYIEKLVH
+50 
-63 GNKNREAKYP
+63 
-73 EFDKKFRKYP
+73 
-83 SYLRRATI
+83 
-91 TAAIGAVSS
+91 
-100 SRSNLANWENT
+100 
-111 DKQTAAPTLQI
+111 
-122 DRKAFPTFFRDDMFE
+122 
-137 VEGAPEKVKVPK
+137 
-149 NPKAKDKL
+149 
-157 TPEEKKI
+157 TPETGVKT
-164 EKEKH
+164 
-169 QAAQL
+169 
-174 KNSQN
+174 KNG
-179 EITALNDKH
+179 
-188 TVHLKVY
+188 V
-195 HKSDWVWATV
+195 
-205 TLRKT
+205 
-210 DIAYL
+210 
-215 RKYWMHACASA
+215 
-226 PVLEKRFGKY
+226 
-236 SLRFS
+236 SL
-241 FEENISLSKTPIKK
+241 
-255 QRICAVD
+255 
-262 LGLNTDATCCIMTAD
+262 
-277 GTILARKFINFASDK
+277 
-292 DHLYHVL
+292 
-299 NRIKKFQ
+299 
-306 RLHGSREAHNFWAY
+306 W
-320 ADTVETN
+320 
-327 WEELFDGFDR
+327 
-337 LYAITFSSGI
+337 
-347 EFVNKVIN
+347 
-355 KFSYAEVVFGCE
+355 
-367 KIIANDIAAIMSVQI
+367 I
-382 DSVQRLAKSKS
+382 DSVVTIQVYSENSTVLDEEVKASGLKDAKAYIMSRQQAAISNFLGMNEQGINDKVNDVLQGNLREIVSDMTVDQILTNRKQMAVSVIENARPDLAKM
-393 AGNLANRLDDGSLQL
+393 GLEVVTFNVQDI
-408 YVSRDTKSHEK
+408 RDAVDVQGHN
-419 IFILESADHKRVRV
+419 HGV
-433 ITGSA
+433 IEA
-438 NMSASAFCGIQ
+438 IGI
-449 RENIVCFDDEA
+449 E
-460 AFSHYKVLFETFKE
+460 
-474 TCSDN
+474 
-479 VSYKTVVSTM
+479 
-489 NQEDYLKENIK
+489 QE
-500 EVPVFQSIEKQKL
+500 
-513 IFLEQAQPEDEV
+513 
-525 EYEIVADVK
+525 
-534 KMQELV
+534 ELV
-540 KPIMPKMAVQANR
+540 KKQAEIARAQAARDVACAKADAEMAANAKEVEAQTAIAKRNNELQLAKAKLKAEADKAAADADAAGQIQMNLRAKEIKEAEADAEIAKQKKMVDLAAQEAEVQQRKLDA
-553 IVVAAE
+553 
-559 PMRVFTKRYTEVRRV
+559 EVRKQADADLYRRQKEAEAKKYEAER

-611 KNIKSI
+611 KNIESI

-846 VIADIFEACGV
+846 VIADIFEACGI

-900 KQNRLIYTYPQDGP
+900 KQNRLIYSYPPDGP

>member
-1 MNITSSYQVRIV
+1 MFCICVLIIAAAA
-13 NCSVNLNDTVRVY
+13 VY
-26 REALSYLIGI
+26 MVEAYIHTYYAI
-36 VNENWDAVKSITTG
+36 EYMHG
-50 ALEQRRYIEKLVH
+50 ASLFFVLL
-63 GNKNREAKYP
+63 AKY
-73 EFDKKFRKYP
+73 
-83 SYLRRATI
+83 
-91 TAAIGAVSS
+91 
-100 SRSNLANWENT
+100 
-111 DKQTAAPTLQI
+111 AAPTL
-122 DRKAFPTFFRDDMFE
+122 FLLLCGYFVFRYREKRRESEKPAQDKPMNREE
-137 VEGAPEKVKVPK
+137 VYAEKI
-149 NPKAKDKL
+149 N
-157 TPEEKKI
+157 
-164 EKEKH
+164 
-169 QAAQL
+169 
-174 KNSQN
+174 
-179 EITALNDKH
+179 
-188 TVHLKVY
+188 
-195 HKSDWVWATV
+195 ATV
-205 TLRKT
+205 KT
-210 DIAYL
+210 KAVFSDQADQMLYQ
-215 RKYWMHACASA
+215 
-226 PVLEKRFGKY
+226 VKRFGQKMAVAY
-236 SLRFS
+236 SMTQD
-241 FEENISLSKTPIKK
+241 SKTSGEQAKCLTLMASESPEYTEEGPEELLDPSEDTGNSEGQTDKPFKLVANKTTKAKASISTQALSVVK
-255 QRICAVD
+255 AV
-262 LGLNTDATCCIMTAD
+262 
-277 GTILARKFINFASDK
+277 
-292 DHLYHVL
+292 
-299 NRIKKFQ
+299 
-306 RLHGSREAHNFWAY
+306 Y

-337 LYAITFSSGI
+337 LYTITFSSGI

-367 KIIANDIAAIMSVQI
+367 KIIASDIAAIMSVQI

-479 VSYKTVVSTM
+479 VSYKAVVSTM

-540 KPIMPKMAVQANR
+540 KPIVPKMPVQGNR
-553 IVVAAE
+553 IVVASE

-810 EYVRRMLVCID
+810 EYVRRMLICID
-821 EMTTEMRENA
+821 ETTTEMRENA

-846 VIADIFEACGV
+846 VIADIFEACEI

>member
-1 MNITSSYQVRIV
+1 MARRKT
-13 NCSVNLNDTVRVY
+13 ND
-26 REALSYLIGI
+26 L
-36 VNENWDAVKSITTG
+36 ENQMSLMDMIASESPEYTEEGPEELLDPGEDMGDSEGQTDKPF
-50 ALEQRRYIEKLVH
+50 KLVA
-63 GNKNREAKYP
+63 NK
-73 EFDKKFRKYP
+73 
-83 SYLRRATI
+83 T
-91 TAAIGAVSS
+91 T
-100 SRSNLANWENT
+100 
-111 DKQTAAPTLQI
+111 
-122 DRKAFPTFFRDDMFE
+122 
-137 VEGAPEKVKVPK
+137 
-149 NPKAKDKL
+149 KAKVSIS
-157 TPEEKKI
+157 T
-164 EKEKH
+164 
-169 QAAQL
+169 Q
-174 KNSQN
+174 
-179 EITALNDKH
+179 ALNVVK
-188 TVHLKVY
+188 
-195 HKSDWVWATV
+195 
-205 TLRKT
+205 
-210 DIAYL
+210 
-215 RKYWMHACASA
+215 
-226 PVLEKRFGKY
+226 
-236 SLRFS
+236 
-241 FEENISLSKTPIKK
+241 
-255 QRICAVD
+255 AV
-262 LGLNTDATCCIMTAD
+262 
-277 GTILARKFINFASDK
+277 
-292 DHLYHVL
+292 
-299 NRIKKFQ
+299 
-306 RLHGSREAHNFWAY
+306 Y

-393 AGNLANRLDDGSLQL
+393 AGNLASRLNNESLQL

-419 IFILESADHKRVRV
+419 IFILESADHKHVRV

-479 VSYKTVVSTM
+479 VSYKAVVNTM

-513 IFLEQAQPEDEV
+513 VFLEQAQPEDEV

-540 KPIMPKMAVQANR
+540 KPIMPKMPVQANR

-559 PMRVFTKRYTEVRRV
+559 PMRVFGKRYTEVRRV

-846 VIADIFEACGV
+846 VIAD
-857 DLPDYVRILYYND
+857 
-870 YMGDESIGRAAI
+870 
-882 EKIELAWQ
+882 
-890 ADPSKFRVDK
+890 
-900 KQNRLIYTYPQDGP
+900 
-914 WYELKYIAD
+914 